1 MIPSSARPSTG
12 LSRASTCDPPGT
24 RRSPHAYPRLARR
37 RTRGAIA
44 SSHGSSRSTPLDD
57 DYGYEV
63 LSFYFKTTLEN
74 LMEVVI
80 DRDAFLKGLQMVQNI
95 VEPRQT
101 LPILANVL
109 LEAAGDSVRL
119 TATDLEVGAR
129 VSVPAKV
136 GAKGAITL
144 SARKLA
150 EIVKELPA
158 AAVALKVS
166 ENVTVSLRCGG
177 ATYRMVGLAPDDFP
191 PVVPASPQSWVSIE
205 AKMLREMLTQTS
217 FAVSHDETRY
227 ALNGVLFVFQG
238 KDVRMVATDGHRLAL
253 SARSLGQGV
262 ASATGIVPRK
272 AVTEIMRVIGA
283 GEEVQIAITENQF
296 VLQMPNFVMTARLIE
311 GQFPNYDA
319 VIPKT
324 HPARL
329 TTARG
334 GLSSAL
340 RRVAVMAEERNKP
353 VKLALSPAS
362 LKVSASSQEL
372 GEAEEILDVEYA
384 GEEMVIG
391 FNSRYLLEAMAALEK
406 DQVVLEIKDAQSPGV
421 IKSVEGEGYCCVIM
435 PMRI

>member
-1 MIPSSARPSTG
+1 
-12 LSRASTCDPPGT
+12 
-24 RRSPHAYPRLARR
+24 
-37 RTRGAIA
+37 
-44 SSHGSSRSTPLDD
+44 
-57 DYGYEV
+57 
-63 LSFYFKTTLEN
+63 
-74 LMEVVI
+74 MEVVI

-136 GAKGAITL
+136 GAQGSITV

-158 AAVALKVS
+158 AAVALKVTD
-166 ENVTVSLRCGG
+166 NVTVSLRCGG

-191 PVVPASPQSWVSIE
+191 PVVPASPQSWVSVE
-205 AKMLREMLTQTS
+205 AKLLREMLTQTS

-227 ALNGVLFVFQG
+227 ALNGVLFAFQG

-253 SARSLGQGV
+253 STRSLGQGV

-272 AVTEIMRVIGA
+272 AVAEIMRVIGA

-296 VLQMPNFVMTARLIE
+296 ILQMPNFVMTARLIE
-311 GQFPNYDA
+311 GQFPNYEA

-324 HPARL
+324 HPGRL

>member
-1 MIPSSARPSTG
+1 
-12 LSRASTCDPPGT
+12 
-24 RRSPHAYPRLARR
+24 
-37 RTRGAIA
+37 
-44 SSHGSSRSTPLDD
+44 
-57 DYGYEV
+57 
-63 LSFYFKTTLEN
+63 
-74 LMEVVI
+74 MEVVL

-109 LEAAGDSVRL
+109 LEAAGDTVRL

-136 GAKGAITL
+136 GAKGTITV
-144 SARKLA
+144 SARKLS

-166 ENVTVSLRCGG
+166 ENVTVTLRCGG

-191 PVVPASPQSWVSIE
+191 PVVPASPQSWVNIE
-205 AKMLREMLTQTS
+205 AKVLREMLTQTS

-227 ALNGVLFVFQG
+227 ALNGVLFAFQG

-253 SARSLGQGV
+253 SNRSLGQGV

-283 GEEVQIAITENQF
+283 GEEVQMAITENQF

-311 GQFPNYDA
+311 GQFPNYEA
-319 VIPKT
+319 VIPKA
-324 HPARL
+324 HPGRL

-334 GLSSAL
+334 GLSAAL
-340 RRVAVMAEERNKP
+340 RRVSVMAEERNKP

-372 GEAEEILDVEYA
+372 GEAEEILDVDYA

>member
-1 MIPSSARPSTG
+1 
-12 LSRASTCDPPGT
+12 
-24 RRSPHAYPRLARR
+24 
-37 RTRGAIA
+37 
-44 SSHGSSRSTPLDD
+44 
-57 DYGYEV
+57 
-63 LSFYFKTTLEN
+63 
-74 LMEVVI
+74 
-80 DRDAFLKGLQMVQNI
+80 
-95 VEPRQT
+95 
-101 LPILANVL
+101 L
-109 LEAAGDSVRL
+109 LEAEGESVRM

-136 GAKGAITL
+136 GGKGAITV

-158 AAVALKVS
+158 AAVALKVT

-177 ATYRMVGLAPDDFP
+177 ATYRLVGLAPDDFP
-191 PVVPASPQSWVSIE
+191 PVVPASPQSWVTLE
-205 AKMLREMLTQTS
+205 AKILREMLTQTS

-253 SARSLGQGV
+253 STRSLGKAIAG
-262 ASATGIVPRK
+262 ATGIVPRK
-272 AVTEIMRVIGA
+272 AVTEILRVLGA
-283 GEEVQIAITENQF
+283 SEEVQIAITENQF

-319 VIPKT
+319 VIPRT
-324 HPARL
+324 HPGRL
-329 TTARG
+329 AAPRSS
-334 GLSSAL
+334 LSAAL

-362 LKVSASSQEL
+362 LKVMASSQEL
-372 GEAEEILDVEYA
+372 GEAEEILEVEYA

-391 FNSRYLLEAMAALEK
+391 FNSRYLLEAMAALDK
-406 DQVVLEIKDAQSPGV
+406 DQVTFEIKDAQSPGV
-421 IKSVEGEGYCCVIM
+421 IKSVEDEGYCCVIM

>member
-1 MIPSSARPSTG
+1 
-12 LSRASTCDPPGT
+12 
-24 RRSPHAYPRLARR
+24 
-37 RTRGAIA
+37 
-44 SSHGSSRSTPLDD
+44 
-57 DYGYEV
+57 
-63 LSFYFKTTLEN
+63 
-74 LMEVVI
+74 MEVVI

-109 LEAAGDSVRL
+109 LEAEGESVRM

-136 GAKGAITL
+136 GGKGAITV

-150 EIVKELPA
+150 EIVKELAA
-158 AAVALKVS
+158 AAVALKVT

-177 ATYRMVGLAPDDFP
+177 ATYRLIGLAPDDFP
-191 PVVPASPQSWVSIE
+191 PVVPASPQSWVTLE
-205 AKMLREMLTQTS
+205 AKILREMLTQTS

-227 ALNGVLFVFQG
+227 ALNGVLFAFQG

-253 SARSLGQGV
+253 STRSLGQ
-262 ASATGIVPRK
+262 AIPTATGIVPRK
-272 AVTEIMRVIGA
+272 AVTEIMRVLGA

-319 VIPKT
+319 VIPRT
-324 HPARL
+324 QPGRL
-329 TTARG
+329 AAPRSSLTA
-334 GLSSAL
+334 AL

-353 VKLALSPAS
+353 VKLALSPGS
-362 LKVSASSQEL
+362 LKVTASSQEL
-372 GEAEEILDVEYA
+372 GEAEEILEVEYA

-391 FNSRYLLEAMAALEK
+391 FNSRYLLEAMAALDK
-406 DQVVLEIKDAQSPGV
+406 DQVMLEIKDAQSPGV
-421 IKSVEGEGYCCVIM
+421 IKSVEDEGYCCVIM

>member
-1 MIPSSARPSTG
+1 
-12 LSRASTCDPPGT
+12 
-24 RRSPHAYPRLARR
+24 
-37 RTRGAIA
+37 
-44 SSHGSSRSTPLDD
+44 
-57 DYGYEV
+57 
-63 LSFYFKTTLEN
+63 
-74 LMEVVI
+74 MEVVI

-109 LEAAGDSVRL
+109 LEAEGESVRM

-136 GAKGAITL
+136 GGKGAITV

-150 EIVKELPA
+150 EIVKELA
-158 AAVALKVS
+158 ASAVALKVT

-177 ATYRMVGLAPDDFP
+177 ATYRLVGLAPDDFP
-191 PVVPASPQSWVSIE
+191 PVVPASPQSWVTLE
-205 AKMLREMLTQTS
+205 AKLLREMLTQTS

-253 SARSLGQGV
+253 STRSLGQ
-262 ASATGIVPRK
+262 AIPSATGIVPRK
-272 AVTEIMRVIGA
+272 AVTEIMRVLGA

-319 VIPKT
+319 VIPRT
-324 HPARL
+324 QPGRL
-329 TTARG
+329 AAPRSSLTA
-334 GLSSAL
+334 AL

-353 VKLALSPAS
+353 VKLALSPGS
-362 LKVSASSQEL
+362 LKVTASSQEL
-372 GEAEEILDVEYA
+372 GEAEEILEVEYA

-391 FNSRYLLEAMAALEK
+391 FNSRYLLEAMAALDK
-406 DQVVLEIKDAQSPGV
+406 DQVMFEIKDAQSPGV
-421 IKSVEGEGYCCVIM
+421 IKSVEDEGYCCVIM

>member
-1 MIPSSARPSTG
+1 
-12 LSRASTCDPPGT
+12 
-24 RRSPHAYPRLARR
+24 
-37 RTRGAIA
+37 
-44 SSHGSSRSTPLDD
+44 
-57 DYGYEV
+57 
-63 LSFYFKTTLEN
+63 
-74 LMEVVI
+74 MEVVI

-109 LEAAGDSVRL
+109 LEAEGESVRM

-136 GAKGAITL
+136 GGKGAITV

-150 EIVKELPA
+150 EIVKELAA
-158 AAVALKVS
+158 AAVALKVT

-177 ATYRMVGLAPDDFP
+177 ATYRLVGLAPDDFP
-191 PVVPASPQSWVSIE
+191 PVVPASPQSWVTLE
-205 AKMLREMLTQTS
+205 AKILREMLTQTS

-238 KDVRMVATDGHRLAL
+238 KDVRMVATDGHRLAF
-253 SARSLGQGV
+253 STRSLGQ
-262 ASATGIVPRK
+262 AIPSATGIVPRK
-272 AVTEIMRVIGA
+272 AVTEIMRVLGA

-319 VIPKT
+319 VIPRT
-324 HPARL
+324 QPGRL
-329 TTARG
+329 SAPRSSLTA
-334 GLSSAL
+334 AL

-353 VKLALSPAS
+353 VKLALSPGS
-362 LKVSASSQEL
+362 LKVTASSQEL
-372 GEAEEILDVEYA
+372 GEAEEILEVEYA
-384 GEEMVIG
+384 GEEMVLG
-391 FNSRYLLEAMAALEK
+391 FNSRYLLEAMAALDK
-406 DQVVLEIKDAQSPGV
+406 DQVMFEIKDAQSPGV
-421 IKSVEGEGYCCVIM
+421 IKSVEDEGYCCVIM